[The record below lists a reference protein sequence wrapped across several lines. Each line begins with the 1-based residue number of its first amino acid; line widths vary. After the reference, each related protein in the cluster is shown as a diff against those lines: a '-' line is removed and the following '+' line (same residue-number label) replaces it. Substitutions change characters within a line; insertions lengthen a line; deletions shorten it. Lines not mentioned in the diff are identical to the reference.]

1 MFHTHY
7 AMDMVDTRYSF
18 SPTTSETAL
27 MFINIQFAMME
38 RAAGKEG
45 GREREKGHK
54 LRGVG

>member
-1 MFHTHY
+1 
-7 AMDMVDTRYSF
+7 MDMVDTRYSF